1 MSSSKSKNSLAL
13 DEIAKLAE
21 QVTEKAEEK
30 AKTNTNTSSEKIIM
44 ENTTSSNAVV
54 EVKALEVRNNTKLK
68 KKTTSFYLSE
78 QLIDDIKKYTEKL
91 NSNKSDVVEEILT
104 NYFKEIRKQNLF

>member
-1 MSSSKSKNSLAL
+1 MSNTKNKNSSAL
-13 DEIAKLAE
+13 DEIARLAE
-21 QVTEKAEEK
+21 EVTEKAEEK
-30 AKTNTNTSSEKIIM
+30 AKINTPPKEAPVENNTVSTKVI
-44 ENTTSSNAVV
+44 A
-54 EVKALEVRNNTKLK
+54 VKALEVRNNTKLK

-78 QLIDDIKKYTEKL
+78 QLIEDIKAYTEKL